1 MMKTNMKVNEIV
13 IESARGKKPHTARN
27 ADVGEWL
34 FRDEGVDRGYNLN
47 RIMMATA
54 MHDGKTTKA
63 VDMPEASWVEKHN
76 IAIPYTEEEHRMMQG
91 AFKTVSGKYHHTG
104 KVHKSLENNDIHK
117 HSAVPHNAGAK
128 RNKPKN

>member
-1 MMKTNMKVNEIV
+1 MKINEI
-13 IESARGKKPHTARN
+13 ITESARGKKSHNARN
-27 ADVGEWL
+27 ADSGEWL
-34 FRDEGVDRGYNLN
+34 FRDEGVDRAYNLN

-54 MHDGKTTKA
+54 MHDGKTTEA
-63 VDMPEASWVEKHN
+63 VDMPEASWVEKNN

-104 KVHKSLENNDIHK
+104 IVHKSKENDDVHK